1 MKTPIDLFILNPHTY
16 RWKEVP
22 KPRTDSA
29 EAEDWPYQRYGH
41 TVNSIFCTF
50 LAPPSLLSLKKVEM
64 AVHIATLPL
73 TNHAFCQ
80 VCAHGTDIYLF
91 GGRND
96 EAPCNIVYRFDTKTG
111 TWSRPNVM
119 GNIPPE
125 RDGHSACVIEDSMY
139 VFGGYEESHSRYGQE
154 VYKLD
159 LKEMVWYLVMCSGEQ
174 PRYRDFHT
182 ATAIGD
188 REVHSAESINFLD
201 SFLSFPVHL
210 CYLKYS

>member
-1 MKTPIDLFILNPHTY
+1 M
-16 RWKEVP
+16 
-22 KPRTDSA
+22 
-29 EAEDWPYQRYGH
+29 
-41 TVNSIFCTF
+41 
-50 LAPPSLLSLKKVEM
+50 
-64 AVHIATLPL
+64 
-73 TNHAFCQ
+73 
-80 VCAHGTDIYLF
+80 CAHGTDIYLF

-111 TWSRPNVM
+111 TWGRPNVV

-125 RDGHSACVIEDSMY
+125 RDGHSACVINDSMY

-159 LKEMVWYLVMCSGEQ
+159 LQEMVWYLVMCSGEQ

-188 REVHSAESINFLD
+188 RQVIRRQNILYRVIHRL
-201 SFLSFPVHL
+201 
-210 CYLKYS
+210 

>member
-41 TVNSIFCTF
+41 TVFSYTSVQETQSPTF
-50 LAPPSLLSLKKVEM
+50 
-64 AVHIATLPL
+64 I
-73 TNHAFCQ
+73 NGFFQ

-96 EAPCNIVYRFDTKTG
+96 EAPCNVVYRFDTKTG
-111 TWSRPNVM
+111 TWSRPVVA

-125 RDGHSACVIEDSMY
+125 RDGHSACVINDSMY

-154 VYKLD
+154 VYQLD
-159 LKEMVWYLVMCSGEQ
+159 LKEMTWYLVMCSGEQ

-188 REVHSAESINFLD
+188 REV
-201 SFLSFPVHL
+201 
-210 CYLKYS
+210 Y

>member
-1 MKTPIDLFILNPHTY
+1 M
-16 RWKEVP
+16 
-22 KPRTDSA
+22 A
-29 EAEDWPYQRYGH
+29 
-41 TVNSIFCTF
+41 
-50 LAPPSLLSLKKVEM
+50 LL
-64 AVHIATLPL
+64 
-73 TNHAFCQ
+73 Q

-96 EAPCNIVYRFDTKTG
+96 EAPCNVVYRFDTKTG
-111 TWSRPNVM
+111 TWSRPSVA

-125 RDGHSACVIEDSMY
+125 RDGHSACVINDSMY

-188 REVHSAESINFLD
+188 RQVTHNLRNGID
-201 SFLSFPVHL
+201 SE
-210 CYLKYS
+210 

>member
-1 MKTPIDLFILNPHTY
+1 M
-16 RWKEVP
+16 
-22 KPRTDSA
+22 
-29 EAEDWPYQRYGH
+29 
-41 TVNSIFCTF
+41 
-50 LAPPSLLSLKKVEM
+50 
-64 AVHIATLPL
+64 
-73 TNHAFCQ
+73 Q

-96 EAPCNIVYRFDTKTG
+96 EAPCNVVYRFDTKTG
-111 TWSRPNVM
+111 TWSRPSVA

-125 RDGHSACVIEDSMY
+125 RDGHSACVIDDSMY

-188 REVHSAESINFLD
+188 RQVTHNLSNGID
-201 SFLSFPVHL
+201 SECLGGLPSYEHL
-210 CYLKYS
+210 CHLSRYIAK